1 MVIDDKFRVEK
12 LQDDISRETLKVL
25 SLSSGTIDKYGYL
38 TDEEMLPSDQ
48 RIVIEQPKFTSSSLQ
63 KALENKRKQLK
74 LKEKNNCKQLKSIKN
89 NWLNLTLSF

>member
-1 MVIDDKFRVEK
+1 
-12 LQDDISRETLKVL
+12 
-25 SLSSGTIDKYGYL
+25 
-38 TDEEMLPSDQ
+38 MLPSDQ